1 MSVARRVEGIE
12 PTIRVRVRVRDEV
25 RVRVGKSGE
34 VIVNGGEE
42 AAIGG
47 VLGGHNYN
55 YIYINLAA
63 NWRDLSLIS

>member
-12 PTIRVRVRVRDEV
+12 PTIRVRVRVGDEV

-42 AAIGG
+42 AAIRG
-47 VLGGHNYN
+47 GGHNYK
-55 YIYINLAA
+55 YG
-63 NWRDLSLIS
+63 